1 MFNDSDDIL
10 KVLRDKVRTLFTDIQ
25 KEFTYLYS
33 DDEHYIKMRL
43 PVKDIEKD
51 TIPELRDAVKNL
63 DIKPEI
69 HVADKSEINDLN
81 NIYHQSWIASD
92 LPMKGVTQELIRDI
106 FNDKNTRFLIAQ
118 IENKNVGFILV
129 EFDKKNEDIGII
141 SGIGI
146 LPEYQSLGLGK
157 FLALQSWKF
166 FKEKNVKTLQCEVYE
181 KNVKGI
187 KFIKSLGFQ
196 EYGEKEDRSLLK

>member
-1 MFNDSDDIL
+1 MFNDSDDIF

-43 PVKDIEKD
+43 PVKYIEKD
-51 TIPELRDAVKNL
+51 TIPELRNAVKNL

-146 LPEYQSLGLGK
+146 LPEHQSLGLGK